1 MRATTAMLR
10 ANAQAF
16 ARVPLPLACASPLA
30 RVRAPLLR
38 GAARCAATCAAA
50 PAPPAAAAAPPE
62 LTALYDGSCPV
73 CVAEISFLRTFA
85 RAPRVAWVDASAR
98 DFDAAAWSAAAG
110 VQPLSRTDLLSEM
123 HVLDARGGSGGAL
136 RKRVPAFRALY
147 AVVSGRDWLAFTA
160 RAPFAALSDG
170 AYELAR
176 RHKHRLAFLF
186 PRCEPCAR

>member
-1 MRATTAMLR
+1 M
-10 ANAQAF
+10 
-16 ARVPLPLACASPLA
+16 
-30 RVRAPLLR
+30 
-38 GAARCAATCAAA
+38 
-50 PAPPAAAAAPPE
+50 
-62 LTALYDGSCPV
+62 

-98 DFDAAAWSAAAG
+98 AFDAAAWSAAAG
-110 VQPLSRTDLLSEM
+110 VPKPLSRSDLLSEM
-123 HVLDARGGSGGAL
+123 HVLDARGGSGGTL

-160 RAPFAALSDG
+160 RAPFAALADG

-176 RHKHRLAFLF
+176 RHKHRLAVLV